1 MSDSEPANLSGY
13 DRARRSDDELIA
25 WLASGAH
32 QRELAMY
39 LGEAEFRVLAPLAQI
54 AASQPNPGARG
65 TVLLL
70 PGIMGTQLGIAR
82 DSPWP
87 HDLLW
92 VDAVDISQG
101 RLTELRLDAGTG
113 LRTLGGISYS
123 YLALQLRLRVAG
135 YAVTLCDYDWRGS
148 LLSQGQLLAQRIR
161 AVNTPV
167 SIVAHSMGGL
177 VTRAALATDA
187 SLPLKRAITL
197 GAPHLGTL
205 GVVQALRGTYPTV
218 RRLAAIDQLH
228 SAEQLAQQIFRGF
241 PSIYEMLPATGAL
254 SAIDLFDAA
263 AWPADQPQPDAQQLK
278 AASGFQRQLAGAD
291 ARFHCIAG
299 IGQRTVT
306 GLASGPEGFE
316 YHISSDGD
324 GTVPTACATLEGAGN
339 YFAEC
344 EHSEL
349 PRSESIATAVV
360 ELLNDGRTSRLAR
373 EWWASTERVV
383 RVSDAELRNTFNAKV
398 DWRMLTAD
406 ERRIY
411 LNRLNQA
418 PPQYSA
424 EAGRPL

>member
-1 MSDSEPANLSGY
+1 MSGAEPPNLSGY

-32 QRELAMY
+32 PRELAQY
-39 LGEAEFRVLAPLAQI
+39 LSEAECRVLMPLAR
-54 AASQPNPGARG
+54 AVANLPEAGARG

-70 PGIMGTQLGIAR
+70 PGIMGTQLGLAR
-82 DSPWP
+82 NAPWP

-92 VDAVDISQG
+92 VDAVDISAG
-101 RLTELRLDAGTG
+101 RLTELRLSANAE

-123 YLALQLRLRVAG
+123 YLALQLRLRAAG
-135 YAVTLCDYDWRGS
+135 FAITVWDYDWRQS
-148 LLSQGQLLAQRIR
+148 LRSLGQSLAQCIR
-161 AVNTPV
+161 GIGSSL

-177 VTRAALATDA
+177 VTRAALALDA
-187 SLPLKRAITL
+187 GLPLQRVVTL

-218 RRLAAIDQLH
+218 RRLAAIDELH
-228 SAEQLAQQIFRGF
+228 SAEQLAQLVFSGF
-241 PSIYEMLPATGAL
+241 PSIYEMLPVRGTL
-254 SAIDLFDAA
+254 SDIDLFDAT
-263 AWPADQPQPDAQQLK
+263 AWPAADPRPDAQQLQ
-278 AASGFQRQLAGAD
+278 AASGFQHAVAGAD

-324 GTVPTACATLEGAGN
+324 GTVPTPWATLTGASN
-339 YFAEC
+339 YFVNC

-349 PRSESIATAVV
+349 PRSEAIASAVV
-360 ELLNDGRTSRLAR
+360 ELLIDGRTARLPR
-373 EWWASTERVV
+373 SWRASAERVV
-383 RVSDAELRNTFNAKV
+383 RVSDAELRNTYNARV
-398 DWRMLTAD
+398 DWRMLSAD
-406 ERRIY
+406 ERRSY

-424 EAGRPL
+424 AAGRPL